1 MWKKFKRYS
10 HMHSTYTNIW
20 HILNC
25 SIFISKL
32 NLVMYVAI
40 PLRTL
45 CSFVTCLLLKIP
57 VSKRWK
63 QKNQAKDLEAC
74 AKSRGDLF
82 LYSQSRKEPWNLF
95 LLQRGSHWKCSE
107 SWTTSSHSWTFS
119 SHFPGQNN
127 CKHLHLSS
135 IPFPS
140 SYLWVVIAEACS
152 ERLSR
157 GLGGALPPAWSP
169 ALVFISCLELN
180 VGQLKAGSSIFHE
193 FFSRRSKSHV
203 QKYSQ
208 LQLLKGSLLP

>member
-1 MWKKFKRYS
+1 MWKKFKHYS

-25 SIFISKL
+25 SMFISKL
-32 NLVMYVAI
+32 ILVMYLAI
-40 PLRTL
+40 PLSML

-95 LLQRGSHWKCSE
+95 LLQCGSHWKCSE

-127 CKHLHLSS
+127 SAGTYTYQASLS
-135 IPFPS
+135 
-140 SYLWVVIAEACS
+140 LQATCG
-152 ERLSR
+152 LSLR
-157 GLGGALPPAWSP
+157 QHAQSASPEGLGGLCLLPEVLPWCLSPAWS
-169 ALVFISCLELN
+169 
-180 VGQLKAGSSIFHE
+180 
-193 FFSRRSKSHV
+193 
-203 QKYSQ
+203 
-208 LQLLKGSLLP
+208 